1 MSAFYCDNCQD
12 IRDADYVGFNIT
24 ASNLEVCDD
33 CLDDLGLEDEY
44 TENDEVGVYNPDT
57 GLYPDEDNVVLE
69 DPYFDLHTDAFNFH
83 SGEGPY

>member
-1 MSAFYCDNCQD
+1 MNTKKECRNCND
-12 IRDADYVGFNIT
+12 YGYTFLRDRTGG
-24 ASNLEVCDD
+24 S
-33 CLDDLGLEDEY
+33 EDGTWKEPC
-44 TENDEVGVYNPDT
+44 TKCNPVESKNETGVYNPDT